1 MTNNMALQKML
12 TETAHTEEKERKQKL
27 TFGNRLNRGET
38 REASTM
44 PSAVSASPTLKRQGQ
59 EQTLR
64 PKETANKTHSNLLII
79 SL

>member
-1 MTNNMALQKML
+1 MALQKML
-12 TETAHTEEKERKQKL
+12 TETAHTEEKERKQEADIWEQDW
-27 TFGNRLNRGET
+27 LNRGET
-38 REASTM
+38 REASTT